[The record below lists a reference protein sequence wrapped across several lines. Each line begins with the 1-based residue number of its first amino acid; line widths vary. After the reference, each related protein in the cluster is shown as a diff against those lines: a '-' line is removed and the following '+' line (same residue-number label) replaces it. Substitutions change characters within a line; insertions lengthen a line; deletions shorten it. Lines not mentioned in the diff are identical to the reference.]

1 MKPYKASNKELLGHL
16 GMDVTRVCV
25 LTPSGEKWVAI
36 GKIDESHVLKINEK
50 TGLPYTMKGE
60 PGQKKNHRHRSMSQT
75 KNFTQ
80 QRTVNS
86 SDHPHRK
93 KTEAELDL
101 LYGAVKDNPDNDS
114 IIDYLL
120 VGVAE
125 ETAHLRVARKLS
137 DEAGEDSSQ
146 LSWKRVQAL
155 KALAELLV
163 KKKSDSEAVLNIH
176 SEAFRQSVQFL
187 LKTFREAL
195 IDSSLS
201 PEQIQVIFNQLS
213 AKMSEDQWSAD
224 LEAVVKKGTG

>member
-1 MKPYKASNKELLGHL
+1 
-16 GMDVTRVCV
+16 
-25 LTPSGEKWVAI
+25 
-36 GKIDESHVLKINEK
+36 
-50 TGLPYTMKGE
+50 
-60 PGQKKNHRHRSMSQT
+60 MSQT